1 VALGTTSEPVQ
12 LGALVAL
19 RKLRL
24 FFEVNGERNPGISS
38 PSLECLVSWLL
49 SFLKKFSPDSNHI
62 EYLEIQI
69 ESGSYYIG
77 PSSDSW
83 PEIVE
88 ELLGHRFPCL
98 KEVRILLFYFRSEG
112 ALEYLQLLLERE
124 DIRERI
130 SKRGIILTMSTSP
143 ETTVSEVYG
152 TFVLLRPRSKLLSY
166 NSSGPYFR
174 SACPYYP
181 EHLAWHYSHFY

>member
-1 VALGTTSEPVQ
+1 VALGITSEPVQ

-24 FFEVNGERNPGISS
+24 YFEVNGELDPGISS

-49 SFLKKFSPDSNHI
+49 SGLKKFSTDSNRI

-77 PSSDSW
+77 PSSDPW

-88 ELLGHRFPCL
+88 ELLGDRFPCL
-98 KEVRILLFYFRSEG
+98 KEVRILLFYFRSEC
-112 ALEYLQLLLERE
+112 AFEYLQLLLERK

-130 SKRGIILTMSTSP
+130 SKRGITLTMSTSP

-152 TFVLLRPRSKLLSY
+152 TFLLLRPRSTFLSY
-166 NSSGPYFR
+166 NSSGPHFR
-174 SACPYYP
+174 SARPYYP
-181 EHLAWHYSHFY
+181 ECLAWRYSHL